1 MVLYMSW
8 GTPGDQSVET
18 HSTAPTQS
26 PPEPVVCT
34 NALQDKQDAVL
45 ISEVWPR
52 SLYV

>member
-1 MVLYMSW
+1 MVLHMPC

-18 HSTAPTQS
+18 RSTAPTQN

-45 ISEVWPR
+45 ISEV
-52 SLYV
+52 